1 MEIERRVQ
9 DAPIYLSFYVFPSVR
24 QVVVQVFLVECT
36 YAGADD
42 LFVQREAGKD
52 SNSWVSKL
60 CTDCKVRPGWTEFN
74 PVT

>member
-42 LFVQREAGKD
+42 LFV
-52 SNSWVSKL
+52 NV
-60 CTDCKVRPGWTEFN
+60 
-74 PVT
+74 